1 MVREGIEEV
10 RPFVKSQ
17 LRKYSNTLSKAPE
30 QPIWFMHLDK
40 RISPTIKLKMRI
52 RFMLRIS
59 LLLGI
64 LFFSWIFS
72 QPFNGLADDE
82 VVPKN
87 SPLYDELMPVAI
99 KWKNAVLNR
108 NVKVLLDYASPEDRK
123 YIAPKLKDKKS
134 ALYNGLFGKK
144 NSFCEILRRAR
155 RLKIVLI
162 KHEGLEEAGQ
172 GVSIY
177 YHDDMIKLK
186 FPLGIDEAQ
195 RLYDRGEI
203 VSVFFYKDEGK
214 WFTSYE
220 FFN

>member
-1 MVREGIEEV
+1 M
-10 RPFVKSQ
+10 S
-17 LRKYSNTLSKAPE
+17 
-30 QPIWFMHLDK
+30 
-40 RISPTIKLKMRI
+40 I
-52 RFMLRIS
+52 RFRIRIS

-87 SPLYDELMPVAI
+87 SPLYNELMPVAT

-134 ALYNGLFGKK
+134 ALYNGFFGEK

-172 GVSIY
+172 GVSIFY
-177 YHDDMIKLK
+177 YDEDKIKLE
-186 FPLGIDEAQ
+186 FPLSIEEAQ
-195 RLYDRGEI
+195 KLYDRGKI
-203 VSVFFYKDEGK
+203 IGVFFFKEEGK

>member
-1 MVREGIEEV
+1 M
-10 RPFVKSQ
+10 K
-17 LRKYSNTLSKAPE
+17 
-30 QPIWFMHLDK
+30 W
-40 RISPTIKLKMRI
+40 IKLFLTI
-52 RFMLRIS
+52 LIFAWIA
-59 LLLGI
+59 LLPANI
-64 LFFSWIFS
+64 
-72 QPFNGLADDE
+72 LADDE
-82 VVPKN
+82 VVPKK
-87 SPLYDELMPVAI
+87 SLLYNELMPVAT

-134 ALYNGLFGKK
+134 ALYNGLFGEK

-172 GVSIY
+172 GVSIFY
-177 YHDDMIKLK
+177 YDEDKIKLE
-186 FPLGIDEAQ
+186 FPLSIKEAQ
-195 RLYDRGEI
+195 KLYDRGKIIE
-203 VSVFFYKDEGK
+203 VFFFKEEGK